1 MTSLYIFEVI
11 MDFFRA
17 IMTVYFFNR
26 IMPPRNKK
34 YSKVYGMIMVIVYTL
49 ISSNRVN
56 HIVYRMKDYQVFIFI
71 FICYNL
77 VFIYPLLFRRGRMS
91 EKVFLS
97 SFYISAIL
105 ASSFIVYI
113 ILAKVFNVTLVE
125 LFLDVSYK
133 RIIGLIISRFIQFMI
148 VCIFLNNINFIKY
161 AKYKT
166 LYVVGFI
173 LFLNHIIIFVIERYL
188 IKNLH
193 KINMYIIVIAISIGI
208 IQILLVYILNIFSK
222 EMEENFILKMN
233 LNRKIYDE
241 EIIDMYKKMTGWKHD
256 FRNHINMILGLVE
269 ANSKDDVIS
278 YINEIDI
285 GIRELDKNIYTDN
298 IAINSILVSK
308 IKVAKYKNIKV
319 NLDIKINS
327 EIKISNVDICIIL
340 GNLLDNS
347 IEACSMIEGYKFI
360 DLRII
365 SENNRLVIKI
375 SNSTNGYV
383 NEINGKFLTTK
394 NNKINGI
401 GLIQID
407 SIVKKHNGYINRKHE
422 NNIFRTYAMIQ
433 YED

>member
-1 MTSLYIFEVI
+1 
-11 MDFFRA
+11 
-17 IMTVYFFNR
+17 
-26 IMPPRNKK
+26 
-34 YSKVYGMIMVIVYTL
+34 
-49 ISSNRVN
+49 
-56 HIVYRMKDYQVFIFI
+56 
-71 FICYNL
+71 
-77 VFIYPLLFRRGRMS
+77 MS

-113 ILAKVFNVTLVE
+113 ILAKVFNVKLVE

-208 IQILLVYILNIFSK
+208 IQILLVDILNIFSK

-347 IEACSMIEGYKFI
+347 IEACSVIEGYKFI

-375 SNSTNGYV
+375 SNNTNGYV

-394 NNKINGI
+394 NNEINGI

-422 NNIFRTYAMIQ
+422 NNIFMTYAMIQ